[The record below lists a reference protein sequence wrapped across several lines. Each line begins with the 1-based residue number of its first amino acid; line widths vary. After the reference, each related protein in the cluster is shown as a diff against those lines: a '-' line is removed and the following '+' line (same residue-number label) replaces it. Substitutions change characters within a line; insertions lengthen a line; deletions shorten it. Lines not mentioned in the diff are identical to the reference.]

1 MERLGTLI
9 DEIDARAG
17 RIAGIWLARMQKS
30 ELSRSPKRASGTQ
43 KTNVLDPGS
52 SLGKAG
58 ERRGFSNAPSWHPI
72 PIKSPD
78 PPPDILQDASD
89 EERDDLLALHDA
101 AIRAAELFSQH
112 CG

>member
-9 DEIDARAG
+9 EEIDTRAARM
-17 RIAGIWLARMQKS
+17 AGIWLARMQNS
-30 ELSRSPKRASGTQ
+30 EPSRSPIRASGTR
-43 KTNVLDPGS
+43 KKPALDPGS
-52 SLGKAG
+52 SPGKASG
-58 ERRGFSNAPSWHPI
+58 GSRLSNDTPWHPI

-78 PPPDILQDASD
+78 PPPEILQEASD
-89 EERDDLLALHDA
+89 DERDDLLALHDA